1 MPKRIEIVPH
11 LRSTELQTK
20 YRSAKNPVT
29 RSQDQIIWLLASG
42 KKTEEV
48 AIATGYT
55 VQWVRELARRYNR
68 SGIEGLGDRRQN
80 NPGREPLLDEVQIAQ
95 LLQAIQGP
103 APDGGLWNG
112 RKVADWMS
120 EVLGQ
125 KVSPQR
131 GWEYLKAMEY
141 RLRIPRPENKQADP
155 IEQEEWKKNS
165 PLR

>member
-1 MPKRIEIVPH
+1 M
-11 LRSTELQTK
+11 
-20 YRSAKNPVT
+20 
-29 RSQDQIIWLLASG
+29 
-42 KKTEEV
+42 
-48 AIATGYT
+48 
-55 VQWVRELARRYNR
+55 QWVRELARRYNR

-131 GWEYLKAMEY
+131 GWQYLKAMED
-141 RLRIPRPENKQADP
+141 RLRIPRRGK
-155 IEQEEWKKNS
+155 
-165 PLR
+165 

>member
-1 MPKRIEIVPH
+1 MPKRIEIAEH
-11 LRSTELQTK
+11 LSVSELQAR
-20 YRSAKNPVT
+20 YREAKNPVT
-29 RSQDQIIWLLASG
+29 RSQYQIIWLLASG

-55 VQWVRELARRYNR
+55 VYWVRELARRYNH
-68 SGIEGLGDRRQN
+68 SGIEGLGDHREN
-80 NPGREPLLDEVQIAQ
+80 NPGKEPLLDEVQIAQ
-95 LLQAIQGP
+95 LLQVIQGP

-120 EVLGQ
+120 EVLGYR
-125 KVSPQR
+125 VWPQR

-141 RLRIPRPENKQADP
+141 RLRIPRPENQKADL

-165 PLR
+165 PLG